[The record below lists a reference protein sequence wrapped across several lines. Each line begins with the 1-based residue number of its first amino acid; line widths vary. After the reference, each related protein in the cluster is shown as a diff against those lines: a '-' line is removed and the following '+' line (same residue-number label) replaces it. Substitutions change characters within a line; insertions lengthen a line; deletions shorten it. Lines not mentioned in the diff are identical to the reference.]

1 MSVWSWKRSGWLT
14 GVFVLFLATA
24 TLLSIS
30 SVGFRSR
37 FKAITSYLS
46 FDGGYYPEMGF
57 FNAFLYL
64 SILTGLLCISLR
76 YVFVA
81 DQNLPTSRVTNLL
94 NVAAFFPGILSFIG
108 LLTIASFP
116 SISKLKDGLFQAAGT
131 FMFFGMGV
139 IFSAIH
145 TTITYLQSKF
155 CLIFVIR
162 AAITIALTA
171 SCISFI
177 TLHEM
182 HKAGSFAFQKNESVS
197 NTTVE
202 TGETVDHDNPVPYI
216 VFGLE
221 RIFVMF
227 YALFFLSFFPD
238 FQKIS
243 TYVIIRPLI
252 MSHTSDDSSR
262 M

>member
-14 GVFVLFLATA
+14 GVFMLFLATA

-57 FNAFLYL
+57 FNTFLYL
-64 SILTGLLCISLR
+64 SILTGPMCVALR
-76 YVFVA
+76 YVFVE
-81 DQNLPTSRVTNLL
+81 DQNTRTSSVTNLL
-94 NVAAFFPGILSFIG
+94 N
-108 LLTIASFP
+108 
-116 SISKLKDGLFQAAGT
+116 DGLFQAVGA

-139 IFSAIH
+139 IFAAIQ

-155 CLIFVIR
+155 CLIFLIR
-162 AAITIALTA
+162 ATITIALTA

-182 HKAGSFAFQKNESVS
+182 YTAGSFAFEKNESVS
-197 NTTVE
+197 NTTVQI
-202 TGETVDHDNPVPYI
+202 GESVNYESPVPYI

-221 RIFVMF
+221 RIFVLF
-227 YALFFLSFFPD
+227 YSLVFLSFFPD

-262 M
+262 MTINERV